1 MSIFPKDGAENPD
14 KAMGSLLTVLGSVAT
29 GAIAISSLLSIAQV
43 NVFGTGLNLSPLA
56 RIVESIIS
64 PSLFTGIAVGAIL
77 GASFKT
83 PLVYWANKEFR
94 PAIPSENMLLAMY
107 RRNLIS
113 QLDYQRYMSYYGY
126 SDKWINNIVKA
137 SYTLPS
143 PRDAFIMLKKGL
155 ITETEYYNIM
165 LAHGFDYSMAN
176 NLTKHYHYDEGLNEL
191 LRASD
196 IIELPKDFV
205 EAKLRNMGMDEKS
218 LAIWTELIYKRP
230 LRDEASNIAS
240 ALRSLFVDGYIQEDE
255 YRSALQQLGYS
266 VESIDMR
273 IKASQLMYDRNLVK
287 LAVSKY
293 IYQFRKDMIT
303 AEEFE
308 QALLNLKVDKAVA
321 VAIVNLELARRGMP
335 ELEE

>member
-1 MSIFPKDGAENPD
+1 
-14 KAMGSLLTVLGSVAT
+14 
-29 GAIAISSLLSIAQV
+29 
-43 NVFGTGLNLSPLA
+43 
-56 RIVESIIS
+56 
-64 PSLFTGIAVGAIL
+64 
-77 GASFKT
+77 
-83 PLVYWANKEFR
+83 
-94 PAIPSENMLLAMY
+94 
-107 RRNLIS
+107 
-113 QLDYQRYMSYYGY
+113 
-126 SDKWINNIVKA
+126 
-137 SYTLPS
+137 
-143 PRDAFIMLKKGL
+143 
-155 ITETEYYNIM
+155 
-165 LAHGFDYSMAN
+165 MAN
-176 NLTKHYHYDEGLNEL
+176 NLTKHYYYDEGLNEL

-240 ALRSLFVDGYIQEDE
+240 ALRSLYVDGYIQEDE
-255 YRSALQQLGYS
+255 YRTALQQLGYS

-293 IYQFRKDMIT
+293 IYQFRKDVIT
-303 AEEFE
+303 AEQFE

-321 VAIVNLELARRGMP
+321 VAIVNLELARKGLP